1 MTTYRI
7 NFTKAALDKITPPKL
22 PKSKTSKGGIYDTYC
37 DTREKGLVLIVSNG
51 GAKTY
56 YLYGK
61 INGRPERVKLAPY
74 TDISIEQARK
84 KCAQCRGQIAN
95 GANPQQARRSLRE
108 ELTFR
113 EFFHEYM
120 ERYSKPNKKSWK
132 FDEREVNKFL
142 SHWFNR
148 KLSTITKQDVQKLHE
163 KLFEEN
169 GLYQANRVLERVR
182 AMYNKAIEWGWQG
195 VNPSLGIKKYKEKSR
210 DRFITGVE
218 LPRFFEAL
226 EKEENHVARDFFKIA
241 LLTGARK
248 TNVLQM
254 RWEHIDFHH
263 EIWHIPET
271 KNGEPHKV
279 ALSSQALAILNR
291 RKKKTKSEWV
301 FEGEGKEGHFTDP
314 KKAWARILERA
325 KIDDLHI
332 HDLRRTLGS
341 WQAATGANG
350 FVIGKTLG
358 HKSPLSTQV
367 YARLDLDPVR
377 LSVEKAT
384 DMMLTLGGSKNGA

>member
-1 MTTYRI
+1 MATVRL
-7 NFTKAALDKITPPKL
+7 NFTRSVLDKITPPSI
-22 PKSKTSKGGIYDTYC
+22 PKEKSGKGGVYDTYH
-37 DTREKGLVLIVSNG
+37 DTREKGLILIVSNG

-61 INGRPERVKLAPY
+61 INGKPERVKLGSY
-74 TDISIEQARK
+74 DGLSIEQARK
-84 KCAQCRGQIAN
+84 KAAQCRGEVAQ
-95 GANPQQARRSLRE
+95 GSNPQTARRAFRQE
-108 ELTFR
+108 ATFKELFN
-113 EFFHEYM
+113 EYM
-120 ERYSKPNKKSWK
+120 ERYSKLSKKSWK

-142 SHWFNR
+142 SHWFNN
-148 KLSTITKQDVQKLHE
+148 KISSITRQDIQKLHE
-163 KLFEEN
+163 KLYDEN
-169 GLYQANRVLERVR
+169 GLYQANRVLERIR

-195 VNPSLGIKKYKEKSR
+195 TNPSNGIKKYKEKSR
-210 DRFITGVE
+210 DRFLMGSE

-226 EKEENHVARDFFKIA
+226 EKEENHTARDFFKIA

-254 RWEHIDFHH
+254 RWKDIDFHH
-263 EIWHIPET
+263 AVWNIPET

-279 ALSSQALAILNR
+279 ALTLQAVALLEAR
-291 RKKKTKSEWV
+291 RKTCKGEWV
-301 FEGEGKEGHFTDP
+301 FEGDGKEGHFTDP
-314 KKAWARILERA
+314 KKAWARLLERA
-325 KIDDLHI
+325 EIADLHI

-350 FVIGKTLG
+350 FIIGKTLG

-377 LSVEKAT
+377 LSVERAT
-384 DMMLTLGGSKNGA
+384 DAIFSYGSKKND

>member
-1 MTTYRI
+1 MATVRL
-7 NFTKAALDKITPPKL
+7 NFTRSVLDKITPPSI
-22 PKSKTSKGGIYDTYC
+22 PKEKSGKGGVYDTYH
-37 DTREKGLVLIVSNG
+37 DTREKGLILIVSNG

-61 INGRPERVKLAPY
+61 IKGKPERVKLGSY
-74 TDISIEQARK
+74 DGLSIEQARK
-84 KCAQCRGQIAN
+84 KATQCRGEVAQ
-95 GANPQQARRSLRE
+95 GSNPQTARRAFRQE
-108 ELTFR
+108 ATFKELFN
-113 EFFHEYM
+113 EYM
-120 ERYSKPNKKSWK
+120 ERYSKLSKKSWK

-142 SHWFNR
+142 SHWFNN
-148 KLSTITKQDVQKLHE
+148 KISSITRQDIQKLHE
-163 KLFEEN
+163 KLYDEN
-169 GLYQANRVLERVR
+169 GLYQANRVLERIR

-195 VNPSLGIKKYKEKSR
+195 TNPSNGIKKYKEKSR
-210 DRFITGVE
+210 DRFLMGSE

-226 EKEENHVARDFFKIA
+226 EKEENHTARDFFKIA

-254 RWEHIDFHH
+254 RWKDIDFHH
-263 EIWHIPET
+263 AVWNIPET

-279 ALSSQALAILNR
+279 ALTLQAVALLEAR
-291 RKKKTKSEWV
+291 RKTCKGEWV
-301 FEGEGKEGHFTDP
+301 FEGDGKEGHFTDP
-314 KKAWARILERA
+314 KKAWARLLERA
-325 KIDDLHI
+325 EIADLHI

-350 FVIGKTLG
+350 FIIGKTLG

-377 LSVEKAT
+377 LSVERAT
-384 DMMLTLGGSKNGA
+384 DAIFSYGSKKND